1 MADAQ
6 PCVLLKFG
14 ELALKGKNR
23 PLFVGALER
32 NLRRAAEGLG
42 PLEVRHRGGV
52 FVVTGGEPRDELVR
66 RCLALPGVS
75 VVQPALRCERDP
87 TAAVDA
93 AVELLR
99 DRPGRTF
106 AVRARRRDKRFALR
120 SIELARLLGDAVRV
134 RLGLEVDLSEPDL
147 ELFVEVDHKELLV
160 SVQRLRGAGG
170 LALVLLSGGL
180 DSPVAAYRMM
190 KRGLRCDFVHF
201 SGRPFTS
208 PESIYKAYALVGRL
222 DRFQGDSR
230 LHVVTFGPAQR
241 RLATAGAGRLQVL
254 SQRRLMVRVASTLG
268 ERLGADALVTGDS
281 LGQVASQTLPN
292 LAVVEEAAGLPLLR
306 PLIDRDKSEIV
317 DAARALGTYDISILP
332 DEDCCQLFSSK
343 LASTRGQSDDL
354 RRIQRTTDAISSR
367 SPRSRTSTCYP
378 GTGCQPRRLTTPRPA
393 PRGFPRA
400 SPAAARARA
409 ASRTGSPGRAGS
421 RRPAGSPAAR
431 AARSPRQPVAG
442 RGCAPAR

>member
-1 MADAQ
+1 M
-6 PCVLLKFG
+6 LKFG
-14 ELALKGKNR
+14 ELALKGRNR

-52 FVVTGGEPRDELVR
+52 FVVTGGHPQDELVR

-75 VVQPALRCERDP
+75 VVQPGLRCERDA

-99 DRPGRTF
+99 DRPGRSF

-120 SIELARLLGDAVRV
+120 SIELARLIGDAVRV
-134 RLGLEVDLSEPDL
+134 RLGLEVDLSNPDL
-147 ELFVEVDHKELLV
+147 EVFVEVDHRELLV
-160 SVQRLRGAGG
+160 SAERLRGAGG
-170 LALVLLSGGL
+170 LPVGTSGRALVLLSGGL

-201 SGRPFTS
+201 SGRPFTG
-208 PESIYKAYALVGRL
+208 PDSIYKAYALVGTL
-222 DRFQGDSR
+222 DRHQGDSR
-230 LHVVTFGPAQR
+230 LYVVTFGPAQR

-254 SQRRLMVRVASTLG
+254 SQRRLMVRVASALG
-268 ERLGADALVTGDS
+268 ERLGSDALVTGDS

-292 LAVVEEAAGLPLLR
+292 LAVVEEAADLPLLR

-317 DAARALGTYDISILP
+317 DAARALGTYEISILP

-343 LASTRGQSDDL
+343 LASTRGHPDDL
-354 RRIQRTTDAISSR
+354 RRIERTADVEELVEELAESAELFHPRLEDQPDLTQVIR
-367 SPRSRTSTCYP
+367 S
-378 GTGCQPRRLTTPRPA
+378 G
-393 PRGFPRA
+393 
-400 SPAAARARA
+400 
-409 ASRTGSPGRAGS
+409 
-421 RRPAGSPAAR
+421 
-431 AARSPRQPVAG
+431 
-442 RGCAPAR
+442 